1 MVQAAYQLR
10 AQLLFHPLLIAG
22 MHSWVSQVPNS
33 LGDEQVETVF
43 HCKHEQ
49 RPVQRK
55 ETNAPGFRSQSLGKT
70 SPRVHRRDN
79 CCCSDWAQAVTTKAN
94 VYRAEIPT
102 CPAVES
108 FSQAAELLSL
118 RVRSSEA
125 TLMLTNPSY
134 DLRSTGF
141 CPLATTE

>member
-108 FSQAAELLSL
+108 FSQAAELLL
-118 RVRSSEA
+118 LSEK
-125 TLMLTNPSY
+125 
-134 DLRSTGF
+134 F
-141 CPLATTE
+141 